1 MSLLAGVGKR
11 DITSQLPEVIVHDPL
26 YARALA
32 LDDGQSPMVIVG
44 MDVVGIGGISDVSDE
59 FLPQL
64 RERIESE
71 LGLPGSH
78 VLVNASHTHPP
89 GRLLVEPEALVE
101 LVFAAVREAWE
112 GREPAQ
118 VGVGTG
124 HEDRFAINRTLR
136 LKDGQA
142 WTIRQAHPC
151 PPDDEVAELGPLDPQ
166 IGIIRLDRV
175 DGTPLAVV
183 FNYACHPLMGFN
195 GRSITANYP
204 GFAAAVIEQT
214 LGHDCLALFLQGA
227 GGDVCDVYYKDIHHP
242 RDVRPYGL
250 MLGQSTLLGWQGI
263 TTTDQAELKV
273 AREVIQL
280 PRRTDSDERI
290 MALIQKQADL
300 LPSLQSTSLSFKT
313 FLPLYLKHLISPDF
327 PADYS
332 YRYLHEEARGRSDL
346 RLLDADNQRALEQY
360 LHNLQ
365 VMEQL
370 SRIQCD
376 LSTLRWHQA
385 FNQAS
390 GEDTI
395 AAEVQGLRIGAG
407 VLITSPAEVLTEVGL
422 RVKAASPH
430 PHTFMAAFS
439 NGYIHYGAPVEDYAR
454 GGYEVTECLL
464 APEWQALYERT
475 AAEVLARL

>member
-11 DITSQLPEVIVHDPL
+11 EITRRSSEVEIHDPL
-26 YARALA
+26 CVRALV
-32 LDDGQSPMVIVG
+32 LDDGQTALALVG
-44 MDVVGIGGISDVSDE
+44 MDVVGIGGISDVSDD
-59 FLPQL
+59 FLPLL
-64 RERIESE
+64 RERLEAE
-71 LGLPGSH
+71 LGLPGGN

-89 GRLLVEPEALVE
+89 GPLLLDYAGQLEEA
-101 LVFAAVREAWE
+101 FAAVREAWE
-112 GREPAQ
+112 SRVPVT
-118 VGVGTG
+118 VGVGVG

-136 LKDGQA
+136 LKDGKA

-151 PPDDEVAELGPLDPQ
+151 PPDEDVAELGPLDPR
-166 IGIIRLDRV
+166 IGILRVDRA

-195 GRSITANYP
+195 GRAITANYP
-204 GFAAAVIEQT
+204 GFAAETIEQT
-214 LGHDCLALFLQGA
+214 LGHGCLALFLQGA

-250 MLGQSTLLGWQGI
+250 MLGQSTLVAWKDISTGDAQ
-263 TTTDQAELKV
+263 LKV
-273 AREVIQL
+273 SSENIRL
-280 PRRTDSDERI
+280 PRRTDSDER
-290 MALIQKQADL
+290 MLELIQLQSEL
-300 LPSLQSTSLSFKT
+300 LPSLQSTTLTFKT
-313 FLPLYLKHLISPDF
+313 FLPLYLKHLMTPDF
-327 PADYS
+327 PGDYS
-332 YRYLHEEARGRSDL
+332 YRYLHEEARGRNDL
-346 RLLDADNQRALEQY
+346 RLMDADNQRNLDQY
-360 LHNLQ
+360 LHNLR

-376 LSTLRWHQA
+376 LSTLRWHQN

-395 AAEVQGLRIGAG
+395 AAEVQGIRIGEC
-407 VLITSPAEVLTEVGL
+407 VLITSPAEVLTEVGM

-430 PHTFMAAFS
+430 PYTFMAAFS
-439 NGYIHYGAPVEDYAR
+439 NGYIHYGAPVADYAR

-464 APEWQALYERT
+464 APEWQALYEAT